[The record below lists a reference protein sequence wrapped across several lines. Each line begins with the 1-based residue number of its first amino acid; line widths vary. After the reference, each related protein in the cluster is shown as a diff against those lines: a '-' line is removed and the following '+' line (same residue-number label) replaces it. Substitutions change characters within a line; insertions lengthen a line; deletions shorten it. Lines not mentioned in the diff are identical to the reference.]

1 MSIKMFHLFF
11 IGISILFSG
20 WFGAWCFQVKD
31 EATNGPLLGMLGII
45 SFIICMGLLVYLYK
59 IYIKL
64 KSL

>member
-20 WFGAWCFQVKD
+20 WFSAWCYQVKD
-31 EATNGPLLGMLGII
+31 EATNGSLLGMLGII